1 VVVARPG
8 SCTLCESCLD
18 ACPRGAIT
26 LREAAV
32 VDAALCNGC
41 GACMNACSN
50 DVFAP
55 AEA

>member
-1 VVVARPG
+1 VVVARPD

-18 ACPRGAIT
+18 ACSRGAIT
-26 LREAAV
+26 LREAPE
-32 VDAALCNGC
+32 VDAMLCNGC
-41 GACMNACSN
+41 GACMNACPN